1 MIKKLSFILVLWWL
15 LLSACLGILLL
26 GNAPRIPRPSLMEN
40 RMLSGFPEL
49 SAQSLL
55 DGSFFSGIEDFID
68 VPLRNYSSGMI
79 IRLAFS
85 IASVV
90 EPEILIVDEI
100 LAVGDEAFQKKSLAR
115 MMELMTGGT
124 TVLFVSH
131 DMASIRKMCSRVI
144 WLDGGTIRM
153 EGDPDEV
160 CDAYRI

>member
-1 MIKKLSFILVLWWL
+1 
-15 LLSACLGILLL
+15 
-26 GNAPRIPRPSLMEN
+26 
-40 RMLSGFPEL
+40 
-49 SAQSLL
+49 
-55 DGSFFSGIEDFID
+55 
-68 VPLRNYSSGMI
+68 
-79 IRLAFS
+79 
-85 IASVV
+85 
-90 EPEILIVDEI
+90 
-100 LAVGDEAFQKKSLAR
+100 